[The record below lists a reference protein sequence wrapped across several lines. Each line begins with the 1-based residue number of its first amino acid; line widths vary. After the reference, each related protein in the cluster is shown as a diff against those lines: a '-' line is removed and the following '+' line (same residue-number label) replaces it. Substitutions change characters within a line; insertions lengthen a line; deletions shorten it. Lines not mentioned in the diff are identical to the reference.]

1 MASNQNQNSNAKCK
15 PWKYGSSQPIECC
28 MHGYK
33 CSIALKTMSTETLTR
48 SEKSP
53 ESVSLEKKWSRAFR
67 LQRAKSFINFKFAQ
81 FLGHEYICEGKTTKE
96 GISRK
101 IKESVIREDN
111 SAFPIKRYY
120 IGIVSSQTAELF
132 VSRNTAFRVYHS
144 LNEIND
150 KEISLCIV
158 YKNSC
163 GKFHHYLIKERFDK
177 NLRVNLLYVDCGDE
191 TPPEF
196 VGIKALIKHYT
207 VYASLHSFS
216 LANGLSVDVF
226 PWWH

>member
-1 MASNQNQNSNAKCK
+1 
-15 PWKYGSSQPIECC
+15 
-28 MHGYK
+28 
-33 CSIALKTMSTETLTR
+33 MSTETLTR

-81 FLGHEYICEGKTTKE
+81 FLGQEYICEGKTTKE
-96 GISRK
+96 GISR
-101 IKESVIREDN
+101 N
-111 SAFPIKRYY
+111 
-120 IGIVSSQTAELF
+120 
-132 VSRNTAFRVYHS
+132 
-144 LNEIND
+144 
-150 KEISLCIV
+150 
-158 YKNSC
+158 
-163 GKFHHYLIKERFDK
+163 HYLIKERFDK